1 MLKKVLF
8 ILSNKQKKDFYLL
21 GFYNFLNSLFEL
33 AGLIS
38 LSVIVLLILN
48 PETYIDKLTN
58 IYFYNYFFSNKYN
71 YLENINFSLYF
82 FSSVFLI
89 TAILK
94 FLIKYLSIKFSVNL
108 SLEISNIL
116 FKNYINKKYIYLFD
130 ATSSKLLNLANYH
143 AYRFSNSIVNPI
155 LNLVSSFSLM
165 LILLVSFIFIG
176 GLKTIFSLMF
186 IFIICLVIYLIL
198 SKRISSNERKI
209 IESDIDRQNILNE
222 SFNNIKYLKLSKKYF
237 KLLDEYKNH
246 GVKYAKGLI
255 FNQTSLHLAKPLL

>member
-1 MLKKVLF
+1 
-8 ILSNKQKKDFYLL
+8 
-21 GFYNFLNSLFEL
+21 
-33 AGLIS
+33 
-38 LSVIVLLILN
+38 
-48 PETYIDKLTN
+48 
-58 IYFYNYFFSNKYN
+58 
-71 YLENINFSLYF
+71 
-82 FSSVFLI
+82 
-89 TAILK
+89 
-94 FLIKYLSIKFSVNL
+94 
-108 SLEISNIL
+108 
-116 FKNYINKKYIYLFD
+116 
-130 ATSSKLLNLANYH
+130 
-143 AYRFSNSIVNPI
+143 
-155 LNLVSSFSLM
+155 M

-255 FNQTSLHLAKPLL
+255 FNQTSSI

>member
-38 LSVIVLLILN
+38 LSAIVLLILN

-58 IYFYNYFFSNKYN
+58 LDFYNYVFSNEYS

-108 SLEISNIL
+108 SLEISNVL

-130 ATSSKLLNLANYH
+130 STSSKLLNLVNYH
-143 AYRFSNSIVNPI
+143 ANRFSNSIINSI

-165 LILLVSFIFIG
+165 LILLVRSI
-176 GLKTIFSLMF
+176 
-186 IFIICLVIYLIL
+186 
-198 SKRISSNERKI
+198 R
-209 IESDIDRQNILNE
+209 
-222 SFNNIKYLKLSKKYF
+222 
-237 KLLDEYKNH
+237 KLLKVY
-246 GVKYAKGLI
+246 L
-255 FNQTSLHLAKPLL
+255 QHLTL